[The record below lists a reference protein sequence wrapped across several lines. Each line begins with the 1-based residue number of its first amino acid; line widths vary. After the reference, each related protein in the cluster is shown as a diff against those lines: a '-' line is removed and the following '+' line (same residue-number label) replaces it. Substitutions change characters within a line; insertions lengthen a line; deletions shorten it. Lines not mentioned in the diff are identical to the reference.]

1 MSHQAGNFKRRKTQA
16 EIIKEKTLANRS
28 INIFLR
34 NRFEELLAAVERERE
49 STSRFCKIVFAV
61 LYRDSEFENK
71 EGDEGRGRVRVR
83 GRSK

>member
-49 STSRFCKIVFAV
+49 
-61 LYRDSEFENK
+61 
-71 EGDEGRGRVRVR
+71 RVHRAFV
-83 GRSK
+83 K

>member
-49 STSRFCKIVFAV
+49 REREYIA
-61 LYRDSEFENK
+61 LL
-71 EGDEGRGRVRVR
+71 
-83 GRSK
+83 